1 MKANV
6 LAVSLVLAFS
16 GMTFA
21 GNEHGI
27 DPSLAPPPM
36 IPPPMPVGL
45 FGPGWQGAAHAL
57 YLMPGEDTSDNVFG
71 GGLNLDCFVDRNVA
85 FQASGSWADP
95 GTDDL
100 WHNYTV
106 DVIFRAP
113 MQNFA
118 PYVFAGGGV
127 IVEDT
132 TDLLGRAGLGLE
144 FRPTTDLRPALFVA

>member
-1 MKANV
+1 
-6 LAVSLVLAFS
+6 
-16 GMTFA
+16 
-21 GNEHGI
+21 
-27 DPSLAPPPM
+27 
-36 IPPPMPVGL
+36 
-45 FGPGWQGAAHAL
+45 
-57 YLMPGEDTSDNVFG
+57 MPGEDTSDNVFG